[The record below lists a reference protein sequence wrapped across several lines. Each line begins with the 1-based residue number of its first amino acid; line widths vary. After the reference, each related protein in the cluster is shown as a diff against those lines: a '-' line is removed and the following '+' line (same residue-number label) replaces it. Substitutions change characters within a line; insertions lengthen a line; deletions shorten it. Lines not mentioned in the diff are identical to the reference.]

1 MVCDDVRR
9 IAYFFLDEQLETSK
23 QGDIAGHLTA
33 CPDCDGR
40 IKIHRRLRNFVRSR
54 LRAIP
59 APPRLRERI
68 HSVIAAPRG

>member
-23 QGDIAGHLTA
+23 QGAIAGHLTD

-40 IKIHRRLRNFVRSR
+40 IKIHRRLRAFVRSR

-59 APPRLRERI
+59 APSRLRERI
-68 HSVIAAPRG
+68 HSVIAAPRN